1 MNEDPEMKAGPG
13 PAAEAG
19 EGRSAGASGSR
30 EADSGM
36 SRGHVLD
43 LKLPIGWLLGFYG
56 VVLTVYGLVT
66 KKEAYEK
73 SLGLNVNLAWGAL
86 MLVVGGFFLLA
97 ALLRKKR

>member
-1 MNEDPEMKAGPG
+1 MNDNPETKAGPG
-13 PAAEAG
+13 PAAGAG
-19 EGRSAGASGSR
+19 EGR

-66 KKEAYEK
+66 KKEVYEK

-86 MLVVGGFFLLA
+86 MLVVGGFFLLT
-97 ALLRKKR
+97 ALLKKKR